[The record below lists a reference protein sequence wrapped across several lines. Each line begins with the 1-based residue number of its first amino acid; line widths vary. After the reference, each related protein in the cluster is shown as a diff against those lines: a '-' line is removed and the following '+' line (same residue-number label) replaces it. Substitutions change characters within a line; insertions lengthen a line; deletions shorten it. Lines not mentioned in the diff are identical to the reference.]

1 MNNLD
6 PAQVEQL
13 KEIGAQLRQ
22 QRQEQSIS
30 TEEVAAKTYISSR
43 LLTALEEGQSENLPE
58 PVFIQ
63 GFIRRYADVL
73 ALDGDALAK
82 TFSTATEVL
91 PTNSEMAAPQQVS
104 LQMPSREIGL
114 YALYCILMAL
124 AASGL
129 FFLVNRPQTAQPVV
143 EKKTQPVVQQP
154 KTTAK
159 AAPAKAS
166 ATNAPIQVS
175 VHLTDDSWM
184 EVIVDGKT
192 EFEGNLEKGTK
203 KTWNAK
209 KELKIAAGNAG
220 AVLFSSNQQKEQL
233 LGEPGEV
240 KEITLTSER

>member
-1 MNNLD
+1 MNNLN

-30 TEEVAAKTYISSR
+30 TEQVAAKTFIPLR

-73 ALDGDALAK
+73 DLDGDALAK
-82 TFSTATEVL
+82 SF
-91 PTNSEMAAPQQVS
+91 PTNLFPTTVETETSEAMPR
-104 LQMPSREIGL
+104 LPSREIGL
-114 YALYCILMAL
+114 YALYIVLMAM
-124 AASGL
+124 AATGL
-129 FFLVNRPQTAQPVV
+129 FFLVNKPKAS
-143 EKKTQPVVQQP
+143 QPVVQETSRPVVPQP
-154 KTTAK
+154 KRTAK
-159 AAPAKAS
+159 PATA
-166 ATNAPIQVS
+166 NAPLQVTIN
-175 VHLTDDSWM
+175 LTDDSWM

-203 KTWNAK
+203 KTWIAK

-220 AVLFSSNQQKEQL
+220 AVLISSNQEKEKL
-233 LGEPGEV
+233 LGELGEV
-240 KEITLTSER
+240 KEMTFTPR